1 MPPRFEIHLV
11 EIHQGVRNMQKPLR
25 LALIYGSAREGRFCD
40 IVVAWVRDRI
50 EAHGGFSVDLIDP
63 RTIDQNATATLRARV
78 DQADAFVV
86 VTPEYNHGYPAD
98 LKRLIDQVYDEW
110 QAKPVAFVSYGG
122 ISGGLRAV
130 EQLRLVFAELHATTV
145 RDSVSFAEAWSR
157 FDDQGRLRE
166 PERAQRSMST
176 MLEALT
182 WWATVLRFG
191 RQTAPYASRAA

>member
-1 MPPRFEIHLV
+1 MP
-11 EIHQGVRNMQKPLR
+11 KPLR

-40 IVVAWVRDRI
+40 TVVAWVRDRI
-50 EAHGGFSVDLIDP
+50 DGHGGFSIDAIDP
-63 RTIDQNATATLRARV
+63 RMIDSAATAALKGRI

-110 QAKPVAFVSYGG
+110 NAKPVAFVSYGG

-130 EQLRLVFAELHATTV
+130 EQLRLVFAELHATTI
-145 RDSVSFAEAWSR
+145 RDSVSFADVWSQ
-157 FDDQGRLRE
+157 FDDHGHLRE
-166 PERAQRSMST
+166 PARTQRSMAA
-176 MLEALT
+176 MLDALT

-191 RQTAPYASRAA
+191 RETAPYASRAA